1 MRVAEFGSY
10 EKPEVRVIVNIAVAE
25 FKNEALATL
34 DLRLGKNG
42 LNSRIEFLS
51 DILDHEWYA
60 LRNRHFEYFEV
71 FLIREFLD
79 LDAALGVHLADPLV
93 SLSLWV
99 NVKRPSARL
108 ECNDCVFNRE
118 IVRWEELL
126 VPLTDLDGVAESISK
141 RESSRVWNLFLLT
154 LLHPHYSEF
163 ISQDWVKRTEIGN
176 HTCGDQDI
184 TSEVDVNFRQDFRL
198 ELPTGLFT
206 TETRNELFGS
216 FEFDLALFDFIIEI
230 FLFAVKLVQVVLQFC
245 DFVLDF
251 LQLSL
256 SHFEFAR
263 DLFVLGLSNCKL
275 LSLGDDD

>member
-154 LLHPHYSEF
+154 LLYPHYSEF
-163 ISQDWVKRTEIGN
+163 ISQD
-176 HTCGDQDI
+176 
-184 TSEVDVNFRQDFRL
+184 
-198 ELPTGLFT
+198 
-206 TETRNELFGS
+206 
-216 FEFDLALFDFIIEI
+216 
-230 FLFAVKLVQVVLQFC
+230 
-245 DFVLDF
+245 
-251 LQLSL
+251 
-256 SHFEFAR
+256 
-263 DLFVLGLSNCKL
+263 
-275 LSLGDDD
+275 